1 MKQLSAFFQ
10 KQVMLNQ
17 KNLVGELFMVFLV
30 IGLFWV
36 AKFQQIADLKIETFR
51 IQQSVQSS
59 YLRYDAQSYSKTSKQ
74 GKMVQALNEQLS
86 GTGEN
91 LSAGQKVLRC
101 PQIGEQSGQGRPQGA
116 ADHPDGRRHHRH
128 LCKQFPKDAP

>member
-86 GTGEN
+86 GTGKIDSGLLVHDASMILN
-91 LSAGQKVLRC
+91 GQVL
-101 PQIGEQSGQGRPQGA
+101 PVL
-116 ADHPDGRRHHRH
+116 ADY
-128 LCKQFPKDAP
+128 

>member
-17 KNLVGELFMVFLV
+17 KNLVGELFMVFFLV

-86 GTGEN
+86 GTG
-91 LSAGQKVLRC
+91 K
-101 PQIGEQSGQGRPQGA
+101 IDSGLLVHDA
-116 ADHPDGRRHHRH
+116 A
-128 LCKQFPKDAP
+128 

>member
-59 YLRYDAQSYSKTSKQ
+59 YLRYDAQS
-74 GKMVQALNEQLS
+74 
-86 GTGEN
+86 
-91 LSAGQKVLRC
+91 
-101 PQIGEQSGQGRPQGA
+101 
-116 ADHPDGRRHHRH
+116 
-128 LCKQFPKDAP
+128 

>member
-51 IQQSVQSS
+51 IFSS
-59 YLRYDAQSYSKTSKQ
+59 
-74 GKMVQALNEQLS
+74 
-86 GTGEN
+86 
-91 LSAGQKVLRC
+91 RC
-101 PQIGEQSGQGRPQGA
+101 NRVIYAMMPKAIRKPANKEKWC
-116 ADHPDGRRHHRH
+116 RR
-128 LCKQFPKDAP
+128 